1 MKIDKRT
8 EIAKEQTFFDAAA
21 EAREDTRKALLAA
34 GKAAS
39 GPAAQI
45 SEVARGGRKLAEQ
58 IAEKNSPVAFRKYT
72 TIDGEEFYVG
82 KGAISDKNINRLV
95 INWNEPMGIALA
107 KASAKDPGIVATN
120 RYLDTPADKNIVLDF
135 RDENYAELRKRIS
148 KQVEQYESEGMTHDE
163 ASSLAQSQL
172 DDILLQDLAK
182 AREPE
187 MQDIIRT
194 IQAGQA
200 EIIEKPLSSL
210 MVVQGGPG
218 TGKTAVA
225 LHRISYLLANFDKKL
240 KPENVLFVGPS
251 DAFLKYIRNIVPDA
265 SDSSLAY
272 RTLESLSGLDFK
284 ATSFEDSKECI
295 SLKEELRMAL
305 LIEKSIWGRVR
316 AQRTELVVGSTKL
329 NEEILSE
336 LIQDA
341 MSYSTYNLGRQRLR
355 LLVEQKL
362 VDLRVRPVPNGPAIE
377 SAVSTIWPRLTPQDA
392 LRDLF
397 GSTDRLLA
405 AAGEDF
411 TAAEVLMLSRKP
423 ADRVSDQKWS
433 HGDLALLDHANHVL
447 GNVVKKFDYIVI
459 DEAQDLSPMQRLSI
473 SRRSSN
479 GQMMILGDI
488 AQSSTVNGI
497 DDWDELVSDLRTYAN
512 DWTESYLYQEL
523 AIAYRTPSHIIDIV
537 SPLMSAISSKI
548 PELRAVRMDENA
560 FFEWET
566 TRDDDGE
573 IPPIEL
579 DSTINS
585 VIEDLKSRGKY
596 EDGRS
601 IAIIAAERYESLDS
615 WVEDLYEGVIL
626 VTPHQAKGR
635 EFDHVVVIDPEEI
648 VSDSEKGYQSLFI
661 SLTRATQTVD
671 VIHTGIWI
679 PMPDVN
685 QSDEA
690 DGEYVESFE
699 EVYEIDFVD
708 GVIQGLADSI
718 VDAIEEV
725 VPASRW
731 GDLVLSVQQK
741 LGREQG

>member
-1 MKIDKRT
+1 MEKRS
-8 EIAKEQTFFDAAA
+8 EIAQEQAYFDAAA
-21 EAREDTRKALLAA
+21 EAREQTRISVLAA
-34 GKAAS
+34 GQAAA
-39 GPAAQI
+39 GPTAQI
-45 SEVARGGRKLAEQ
+45 SEVARGGRKQAAL
-58 IAEKNSPVAFRKYT
+58 IAEKDSPVAFRKYT
-72 TIDGEEFYVG
+72 TVDGEEFYVG

-120 RYLDTPADKNIVLDF
+120 RYIDTPADKNIVLDF
-135 RDENYAELRKRIS
+135 RDENYAELKKRMK
-148 KQVEQYESEGMTHDE
+148 KQVEQYESEGMTPDE
-163 ASSLAQSQL
+163 ASSLAQSQF

-200 EIIEKPLSSL
+200 KIIEKPLASL

-225 LHRISYLLANFDKKL
+225 LHRISYLLANFEKQL

-251 DAFLKYIRNIVPDA
+251 DEFLKYIRNIVPDV
-265 SDSSLAY
+265 SDSSLVY

-284 ATSFEDSKECI
+284 ATAFVDSKECI
-295 SLKEELRMAL
+295 SLKEEWRMAP

-316 AQRTELVVGSTKL
+316 AERTELVVGSTKL

-377 SAVSTIWPRLTPQDA
+377 SAVNTIWPRLTPQDA

-405 AAGEDF
+405 SAGEDF
-411 TAAEVLMLSRKP
+411 TAAEVLMLARKP

-433 HGDLALLDHANHVL
+433 LGDLALLDHANHIL
-447 GNVVKKFDYIVI
+447 GNDITRFDYIVL

-473 SRRSSN
+473 SRRSTN
-479 GQMMILGDI
+479 GHMMVLGDI
-488 AQSSTVNGI
+488 AQSSMDNGI
-497 DDWDELVSDLRTYAN
+497 EDWGDLVTDLSFYGDNWSASHLHLELT
-512 DWTESYLYQEL
+512 
-523 AIAYRTPSHIIDIV
+523 IAYRTPSHIIDIV
-537 SPLMSAISSKI
+537 SPLMTAISSKI
-548 PELRAVRMDENA
+548 PELRAVRIDENA

-579 DSTINS
+579 DTTINS

-601 IAIIAAERYESLDS
+601 IAIIAADRYESLDS
-615 WVEDLYEGVIL
+615 WVEDLHEGVIL

-648 VSDSEKGYQSLFI
+648 VNDSKKGYQSLFI

-671 VIHTGIWI
+671 VIHTGVWI
-679 PMPDVN
+679 PMPD
-685 QSDEA
+685 SDET
-690 DGEYVESFE
+690 EEVYVEDLE

-708 GVIQGLADSI
+708 GAIQGLADSI
-718 VDAIEEV
+718 VEAIEEV
-725 VPASRW
+725 VPANRW
-731 GDLVLSVQQK
+731 GDLVLTIQQK